1 MGKLNEAFSSRK
13 LADMAKQHGGIE
25 ISINGG
31 MRNGAN
37 AFHGGSSV
45 DVSKITDEMLSG
57 EPFKYDYKNTPD
69 KVAANLIHFKDG
81 YAVSLKPYDLKS
93 DNNINPERPRQK
105 PSRYGTGIGD
115 TGDHNKK
122 ESPFF
127 KNGKKDVGPEYNGF
141 GVSSRAGESQHYREA
156 IKNNKNDIKYYE
168 EHPDGEYSKNAI
180 NRAKKNIETIK
191 GYGKDLL
198 NKKKNENKNMKQTI
212 KLNESEL
219 KKIVAESVK
228 RVVNE
233 IGDTLAGQYMLG
245 RLGGKKIS
253 NNDIKGFQKVADY
266 AKNGREEIYGEEND
280 DVILP
285 DNDMAQEYMNGF
297 SDYRELSD
305 PEMEIDGKIGNFG
318 SPEYEKKHAKKHLSD
333 IQQDYS
339 MEESIKRAVKSV
351 LKESFIGG
359 DNQFDD
365 NVAQKAQCPS
375 DVFRMNYWTG
385 RTESNGN
392 GELILRCYT
401 DNNSMATRNYPDFEK
416 VVNDLNQYYK
426 LHGSKSIAQA
436 LPDDGVS
443 RGRLLKITKKSID

>member
-1 MGKLNEAFSSRK
+1 MGKLNEAFSSIK

-45 DVSKITDEMLSG
+45 DVSKITDDMLIG

-93 DNNINPERPRQK
+93 GNNINPERPRQK

-115 TGDHNKK
+115 TGDHNKE

-141 GVSSRAGESQHYREA
+141 GISSRAGESQHYREA
-156 IKNNKNDIKYYE
+156 IKNNKNDIKYYQ
-168 EHPDGEYSKNAI
+168 EHPDDEYSKNAI
-180 NRAKKNIETIK
+180 NKAKKNIQTIK
-191 GYGKDLL
+191 GYGKELL
-198 NKKKNENKNMKQTI
+198 NKRKNESKKMKQAI
-212 KLNESEL
+212 KLNESQL

-228 RVVNE
+228 R
-233 IGDTLAGQYMLG
+233 A
-245 RLGGKKIS
+245 
-253 NNDIKGFQKVADY
+253 
-266 AKNGREEIYGEEND
+266 
-280 DVILP
+280 
-285 DNDMAQEYMNGF
+285 
-297 SDYRELSD
+297 
-305 PEMEIDGKIGNFG
+305 
-318 SPEYEKKHAKKHLSD
+318 
-333 IQQDYS
+333 
-339 MEESIKRAVKSV
+339 
-351 LKESFIGG
+351 LKESFIGA

-365 NVAQKAQCPS
+365 NVAQKAQSPS
-375 DVFRMNYWTG
+375 DVFKMNYWIYK
-385 RTESNGN
+385 TESKGN
-392 GELILRCYT
+392 GELVLRCYT
-401 DNNSMATRNYPDFEK
+401 DNNSLKTRNYPDFEK

-436 LPDDGVS
+436 LPDDSVS
-443 RGRLLKITKKSID
+443 RGRLLKITKKA

>member
-1 MGKLNEAFSSRK
+1 MNILNEAFSSKK
-13 LADMAKQHGGIE
+13 LAALAKQHGGIE

-81 YAVSLKPYDLKS
+81 YAISLRPYDLKS

-180 NRAKKNIETIK
+180 NRAKKNIQTIK

-198 NKKKNENKNMKQTI
+198 NKKKNESKNMKQTI

-219 KKIVAESVK
+219 KNIVAESVK
-228 RVVNE
+228 
-233 IGDTLAGQYMLG
+233 I
-245 RLGGKKIS
+245 I
-253 NNDIKGFQKVADY
+253 
-266 AKNGREEIYGEEND
+266 
-280 DVILP
+280 
-285 DNDMAQEYMNGF
+285 
-297 SDYRELSD
+297 
-305 PEMEIDGKIGNFG
+305 
-318 SPEYEKKHAKKHLSD
+318 
-333 IQQDYS
+333 
-339 MEESIKRAVKSV
+339 

-365 NVAQKAQCPS
+365 NVAQKAQSPS
-375 DVFRMNYWTG
+375 DVFKMNYWTG
-385 RTESNGN
+385 RTESKGN

-443 RGRLLKITKKSID
+443 RGRLLKITKRA

>member
-45 DVSKITDEMLSG
+45 DVSKITDEMLIG

-93 DNNINPERPRQK
+93 GNNINPERPRQK

-141 GVSSRAGESQHYREA
+141 GISSRAGESQHYREA

-180 NRAKKNIETIK
+180 NKAKKNIQTIK
-191 GYGKDLL
+191 GYGKELL
-198 NKKKNENKNMKQTI
+198 NKRKNESKNMKNSV
-212 KLNESEL
+212 KLTESQI
-219 KKIVAESVK
+219 KKIVSESV
-228 RVVNE
+228 R
-233 IGDTLAGQYMLG
+233 
-245 RLGGKKIS
+245 KI
-253 NNDIKGFQKVADY
+253 
-266 AKNGREEIYGEEND
+266 
-280 DVILP
+280 
-285 DNDMAQEYMNGF
+285 
-297 SDYRELSD
+297 
-305 PEMEIDGKIGNFG
+305 
-318 SPEYEKKHAKKHLSD
+318 
-333 IQQDYS
+333 
-339 MEESIKRAVKSV
+339 
-351 LKESFIGG
+351 LKESFIGA

-365 NVAQKAQCPS
+365 NVAQKAQSPS
-375 DVFRMNYWTG
+375 DVFKMNYWTG
-385 RTESNGN
+385 RTETKSN
-392 GELILRCYT
+392 GELVLRCYT

-443 RGRLLKITKKSID
+443 RGRLLKITKKA

>member
-45 DVSKITDEMLSG
+45 DVSKITDEMLIG

-93 DNNINPERPRQK
+93 GNNINPERPRQK

-115 TGDHNKK
+115 TGDHNKE

-127 KNGKKDVGPEYNGF
+127 KNGKKDAGPEYNGF
-141 GVSSRAGESQHYREA
+141 GISSRAGESQHYREA

-180 NRAKKNIETIK
+180 NKAKKNIQTIK
-191 GYGKDLL
+191 GYGKELL
-198 NKKKNENKNMKQTI
+198 NKRKNENKNMKNSV
-212 KLNESEL
+212 KLTESQI
-219 KKIVAESVK
+219 KKIVSESV
-228 RVVNE
+228 R
-233 IGDTLAGQYMLG
+233 
-245 RLGGKKIS
+245 KI
-253 NNDIKGFQKVADY
+253 
-266 AKNGREEIYGEEND
+266 
-280 DVILP
+280 
-285 DNDMAQEYMNGF
+285 
-297 SDYRELSD
+297 
-305 PEMEIDGKIGNFG
+305 
-318 SPEYEKKHAKKHLSD
+318 
-333 IQQDYS
+333 
-339 MEESIKRAVKSV
+339 

-359 DNQFDD
+359 DNQFD
-365 NVAQKAQCPS
+365 NSVAQKAQSPS
-375 DVFRMNYWTG
+375 DVFKMNYWTG
-385 RTESNGN
+385 RTESRGN
-392 GELILRCYT
+392 GELVLRCYT

-443 RGRLLKITKKSID
+443 KGRLLKITKKA

>member
-1 MGKLNEAFSSRK
+1 MGKLNEAFSSIK

-45 DVSKITDEMLSG
+45 DVSKITDDMLIG

-93 DNNINPERPRQK
+93 GNNINTERPRQK

-115 TGDHNKK
+115 TGDHNKE

-141 GVSSRAGESQHYREA
+141 GISSRAGESQHYREA
-156 IKNNKNDIKYYE
+156 IKNNKNDIKYYQ
-168 EHPDGEYSKNAI
+168 EHPDDEYSKNAI
-180 NRAKKNIETIK
+180 NKAKKNIQTIK
-191 GYGKDLL
+191 GYGKELL
-198 NKKKNENKNMKQTI
+198 NKRKNESKKMKQAI
-212 KLNESEL
+212 KLNESQL

-228 RVVNE
+228 R
-233 IGDTLAGQYMLG
+233 A
-245 RLGGKKIS
+245 
-253 NNDIKGFQKVADY
+253 
-266 AKNGREEIYGEEND
+266 
-280 DVILP
+280 
-285 DNDMAQEYMNGF
+285 
-297 SDYRELSD
+297 
-305 PEMEIDGKIGNFG
+305 
-318 SPEYEKKHAKKHLSD
+318 
-333 IQQDYS
+333 
-339 MEESIKRAVKSV
+339 
-351 LKESFIGG
+351 LKESFIGA

-365 NVAQKAQCPS
+365 NVAQKAQSPS
-375 DVFRMNYWTG
+375 DVFKMNYWIYK
-385 RTESNGN
+385 TESKGN
-392 GELILRCYT
+392 GELVLRCYT
-401 DNNSMATRNYPDFEK
+401 DNNSLKTRNYPDFEK

-436 LPDDGVS
+436 LPDDSVS
-443 RGRLLKITKKSID
+443 RGRLLKITKKA

>member
-1 MGKLNEAFSSRK
+1 MGILNETFSSRK

-45 DVSKITDEMLSG
+45 DVSKITDDMLIG

-93 DNNINPERPRQK
+93 GNNINPERPRQK

-115 TGDHNKK
+115 TGDHNKE

-141 GVSSRAGESQHYREA
+141 GISSRAGESQHYREA
-156 IKNNKNDIKYYE
+156 IKNNKNDIKYYQ
-168 EHPDGEYSKNAI
+168 EHPDDEYSKNAI
-180 NRAKKNIETIK
+180 NKAKKNIQTIK
-191 GYGKDLL
+191 GYGKELL
-198 NKKKNENKNMKQTI
+198 NKRKNESKKMKQAI
-212 KLNESEL
+212 KLNESQL

-228 RVVNE
+228 R
-233 IGDTLAGQYMLG
+233 A
-245 RLGGKKIS
+245 
-253 NNDIKGFQKVADY
+253 
-266 AKNGREEIYGEEND
+266 
-280 DVILP
+280 
-285 DNDMAQEYMNGF
+285 
-297 SDYRELSD
+297 
-305 PEMEIDGKIGNFG
+305 
-318 SPEYEKKHAKKHLSD
+318 
-333 IQQDYS
+333 
-339 MEESIKRAVKSV
+339 
-351 LKESFIGG
+351 LKESFIGA

-365 NVAQKAQCPS
+365 NVAQKAQSPS
-375 DVFRMNYWTG
+375 DVFKMNYWIYK
-385 RTESNGN
+385 TESKGN
-392 GELILRCYT
+392 GELVLRCYT
-401 DNNSMATRNYPDFEK
+401 DNNSLKTRNYPDFEK

-436 LPDDGVS
+436 LPDDSVS
-443 RGRLLKITKKSID
+443 RGRLLKITKKA